1 MWKFVYIYAGYSILK
16 ICSECFSSLE
26 LLTAFVFLFPPPLNP
41 WLPIYLT
48 NVIDDWAGQIVG
60 VIVFN
65 GVPHPESKTLMN
77 VMFTSHPSP
86 RWLAETKSSYNTTL
100 IAQVLVRRT
109 IAWVTGVVLLIAT
122 LLGVRSVLNIN

>member
-1 MWKFVYIYAGYSILK
+1 M
-16 ICSECFSSLE
+16 
-26 LLTAFVFLFPPPLNP
+26 TAFVFLFPPPLNP
-41 WLPIYLT
+41 WLPIRLS
-48 NVIDDWAGQIVG
+48 NLIDDWAGQIVG
-60 VIVFN
+60 VIVLN
-65 GVPHPESKTLMN
+65 GVPQPESKTLMN
-77 VMFTSHPSP
+77 VMFTSQPSP